1 MFLMVMKMRMTNNQ
15 FPADENQLSLYKKF
29 PSTHYLSNQNNV
41 LNVMAWCSFW
51 RRNLHLF
58 VRDYL
63 KLSLYPYQQIAIYEM
78 GISNFICMI
87 ASRNDAKSFIIALY
101 ACCRCILYPGTLF
114 VIGSATKGQ
123 SKLMVSAKIQDELMQ
138 WSKPL
143 ANEIEK
149 VSTNANDTFVK
160 FRNTSKIIVYTANDN
175 ARGNRSHASCREEF
189 RQISKKIE
197 DSVISPFQTVRN
209 RPYMRKN
216 IGNKLYGDISILQEN
231 PVDIYISSSWIDDGN
246 WMWEIVDQA
255 FNGMLKHDGSI
266 FLTFDESITLK
277 HHLKTMK
284 QMKREKKKQD
294 PVTWKTEFLNLKVKD
309 STFSYFT
316 YKMLMDR
323 QVSKHVFYPRTTID
337 FKSGK
342 KNKYAI
348 SKLDNEIRIIS
359 NDIAF
364 VAGSQNDNSVYSC
377 IRGIPETLTYDTETN
392 TVEIKQGYKRSYPYI
407 ESNQIG
413 DTTLQAI
420 RIRQLFEDFSG
431 DYIVIDTRNGGLQVV
446 YALEKVLFDEERGIE
461 YPPLKVM
468 NNDEYAK
475 VCQDRNAKECIYVI
489 NATQNLNSDI
499 ATSFR
504 KNILEGKIDFLVNY
518 NIAKEEIL
526 NSNKEYLESLSGNS
540 EKVADFELPFLET
553 QLMISECAELQY
565 EKMQQTGIIKVYE
578 QGNKR
583 KDRYTSCSYG
593 SYFLDK
599 LELDMF
605 GKKQL
610 PNTNVSSLTALARK
624 PKLYSH

>member
-1 MFLMVMKMRMTNNQ
+1 MVKMMKLTNNQ
-15 FPADENQLSLYKKF
+15 TSADENQLSLYKNF

-41 LNVMAWCSFW
+41 LHAIAWCSFW

-63 KLSLYPYQQIAIYEM
+63 KLSLYPYQQIAIYKM
-78 GISNFICMI
+78 GISNFICII

-143 ANEIEK
+143 AAEIEK
-149 VSTNANDTFVK
+149 VSTSANDTYVK

-189 RQISKKIE
+189 RQIDKKIE

-216 IGNKLYGDISILQEN
+216 IGNKLYGDIPVLQEN

-246 WMWEIVDQA
+246 WMWGIVDQA
-255 FNGMLKHDGSI
+255 FTGMLKNDGSVL
-266 FLTFDESITLK
+266 LTFDESITLK

-309 STFSYFT
+309 SLSSYFT
-316 YKMLMDR
+316 YKMLMNR
-323 QVSKHVFYPRTTID
+323 QVSKHVFYPRDILD
-337 FKSGK
+337 FKNNR

-348 SKLDNEIRIIS
+348 PKQDNEIRVIS

-364 VAGSQNDNSVYSC
+364 VAGEKNDNSVYSC
-377 IRGIPETLTYDTETN
+377 IRGIPENITYETN
-392 TVEIKQGYKRSYPYI
+392 NGSIEIKQGYRRQYPYI

-413 DTTLQAI
+413 DTTKQAI
-420 RIRQLFEDFSG
+420 RIRQLYEDFES
-431 DYIVIDTRNGGLQVV
+431 DFIVIDTRNGGLQVL
-446 YALEKVLFDEERGIE
+446 YALEKVLYDEERGVE
-461 YPPLKVM
+461 YSPLCCM
-468 NNDEYAK
+468 NNEDYAK
-475 VCQDRNAKECIYVI
+475 VCIDPSAKKCIYAI
-489 NATQNLNSDI
+489 NATQTLNSDI
-499 ATSFR
+499 AISFR
-504 KNILEGKIDFLVNY
+504 KNLVENKIDFLVNF
-518 NIAKEEIL
+518 NTAKEEIL
-526 NSNKEYLESLSGNS
+526 QNNKDYIEEIDV
-540 EKVADFELPFLET
+540 EKQVEFERPFLET
-553 QLMISECAELQY
+553 QAIISECAELQY
-565 EKMQQTGIIKVYE
+565 EKMPQTGVIKIQE
-578 QGNKR
+578 KGKNR

-593 SYFLDK
+593 SYFIDQ
-599 LELDMF
+599 LELDML
-605 GKKQL
+605 G
-610 PNTNVSSLTALARK
+610 SSSDYDYAVLVN
-624 PKLYSH
+624 

>member
-1 MFLMVMKMRMTNNQ
+1 MTKMMKLTNNQ
-15 FPADENQLSLYKKF
+15 TSADENQLSLYKNF

-41 LNVMAWCSFW
+41 LHVIAWCSFW

-63 KLSLYPYQQIAIYEM
+63 KLSLYPYQQIAIYKM
-78 GISNFICMI
+78 GISNFICII

-143 ANEIEK
+143 AAEIEK
-149 VSTNANDTFVK
+149 VSTSANDTYVK

-189 RQISKKIE
+189 RQIDKKIE

-216 IGNKLYGDISILQEN
+216 IGNKLYGDIPVLQEN

-246 WMWEIVDQA
+246 WMWGIVDQA
-255 FNGMLKHDGSI
+255 FTGMLKNDGSVL
-266 FLTFDESITLK
+266 LTFDESITLK

-309 STFSYFT
+309 SLSSYFT
-316 YKMLMDR
+316 YKMLMNR
-323 QVSKHVFYPRTTID
+323 QVSKHVFYPRDILD
-337 FKSGK
+337 FKNNR
-342 KNKYAI
+342 KNKYANP
-348 SKLDNEIRIIS
+348 KQDNEIRVIS

-364 VAGSQNDNSVYSC
+364 VAGEKNDNSVYSC
-377 IRGIPETLTYDTETN
+377 IRGIPENITYETN
-392 TVEIKQGYKRSYPYI
+392 NGSIEIKQGYRRQYPYI

-413 DTTLQAI
+413 DTTKQAI
-420 RIRQLFEDFSG
+420 RIRQLYEDFES
-431 DYIVIDTRNGGLQVV
+431 DFIVIDTRNGGLQVL
-446 YALEKVLFDEERGIE
+446 YALEKVLYDEERGVE
-461 YPPLKVM
+461 YSPLCCM
-468 NNDEYAK
+468 NNEDYAK
-475 VCQDRNAKECIYVI
+475 VCIDPSAKKCIYAI
-489 NATQNLNSDI
+489 NATQTLNSDI
-499 ATSFR
+499 AISFR
-504 KNILEGKIDFLVNY
+504 KNLVENKIDFLVNF
-518 NIAKEEIL
+518 NTAKEEIL
-526 NSNKEYLESLSGNS
+526 QNNKDYIEEIDV
-540 EKVADFELPFLET
+540 EKQVEFERPFLET
-553 QLMISECAELQY
+553 QAMISECAELQY
-565 EKMQQTGIIKVYE
+565 EKMPQTGVIKIQE
-578 QGNKR
+578 KGKNR

-593 SYFLDK
+593 SYFIDQ
-599 LELDMF
+599 LELDML
-605 GKKQL
+605 G
-610 PNTNVSSLTALARK
+610 SSSDYDYAVLVN
-624 PKLYSH
+624 

>member
-1 MFLMVMKMRMTNNQ
+1 MFLMVILMKTMNNQ
-15 FPADENQLSLYKKF
+15 YPADENQLSLYKNF
-29 PSTHYLSNQNNV
+29 PSTHYLSNQKNV
-41 LNVMAWCSFW
+41 LNTMAWCSFW

-123 SKLMVSAKIQDELMQ
+123 SKLMVSAKIEDELMQ

-143 ANEIEK
+143 AAEIEK
-149 VSTNANDTFVK
+149 VSTSVNDTYVK
-160 FRNTSKIIVYTANDN
+160 FRNSSKIIVYTANDN

-189 RQISKKIE
+189 RQIDKKIE

-216 IGNKLYGDISILQEN
+216 IGNKLYGDIPILQEN

-246 WMWEIVDQA
+246 WMWGIVDQA
-255 FNGMLKHDGSI
+255 FNGMLKNDGSI
-266 FLTFDESITLK
+266 LLTFDESITLK

-294 PVTWKTEFLNLKVKD
+294 PITWKTEFLNLKVKD
-309 STFSYFT
+309 SLSSYFT
-316 YKMLMDR
+316 YKMLMNR

-348 SKLDNEIRIIS
+348 PKQDNEIRVIS

-377 IRGIPETLTYDTETN
+377 IRAIPESTIYDTEDN
-392 TVEIKQGYKRSYPYI
+392 KVEIKQGYRREYPYT
-407 ESNQIG
+407 ESNQLG

-420 RIRQLFEDFSG
+420 RIRQLYEDFNA
-431 DYIVIDTRNGGLQVV
+431 DYIVLDARNGGRFV
-446 YALEKVLFDEERGIE
+446 ALF
-461 YPPLKVM
+461 Y
-468 NNDEYAK
+468 
-475 VCQDRNAKECIYVI
+475 RNIKVI
-489 NATQNLNSDI
+489 NE
-499 ATSFR
+499 R
-504 KNILEGKIDFLVNY
+504 KKR
-518 NIAKEEIL
+518 
-526 NSNKEYLESLSGNS
+526 
-540 EKVADFELPFLET
+540 ET
-553 QLMISECAELQY
+553 
-565 EKMQQTGIIKVYE
+565 
-578 QGNKR
+578 
-583 KDRYTSCSYG
+583 
-593 SYFLDK
+593 
-599 LELDMF
+599 
-605 GKKQL
+605 
-610 PNTNVSSLTALARK
+610 
-624 PKLYSH
+624 

>member
-1 MFLMVMKMRMTNNQ
+1 MMKTTSNQ
-15 FPADENQLSLYKKF
+15 TPADENQLSLYKNF

-41 LNVMAWCSFW
+41 LHVMAWCSFW

-63 KLSLYPYQQIAIYEM
+63 KLSLYPYQQIAIYKM

-143 ANEIEK
+143 AAEIEK
-149 VSTNANDTFVK
+149 VSTSVNDTYVK

-189 RQISKKIE
+189 RQIDKKIE

-216 IGNKLYGDISILQEN
+216 IGNKLYGDIPILQEN

-246 WMWEIVDQA
+246 WMWGIVDQA
-255 FNGMLKHDGSI
+255 FTGMLKNDGSVL
-266 FLTFDESITLK
+266 LTFDESITLK

-309 STFSYFT
+309 SLSSYFT
-316 YKMLMDR
+316 YKMLMNR
-323 QVSKHVFYPRTTID
+323 QISKHVFYPRNILD
-337 FKSGK
+337 FKNNR

-348 SKLDNEIRIIS
+348 PKQDNEIRVIS

-364 VAGSQNDNSVYSC
+364 VAGEKNDNSVYSC
-377 IRGIPETLTYDTETN
+377 IRAIPENITYETN
-392 TVEIKQGYKRSYPYI
+392 NGSIEIRQGYRRQYPYI

-413 DTTLQAI
+413 DTTKQAI
-420 RIRQLFEDFSG
+420 RIRQLYEDFES
-431 DYIVIDTRNGGLQVV
+431 DFIVIDTRNGGLQVL
-446 YALEKVLFDEERGIE
+446 YALEKVLYDEERGVE
-461 YPPLKVM
+461 YSPLCCM
-468 NNDEYAK
+468 NNEDYAK
-475 VCQDRNAKECIYVI
+475 VCIDPGAKKCIYAI
-489 NATQNLNSDI
+489 NATQILNSDI
-499 ATSFR
+499 AIAFR
-504 KNILEGKIDFLVNY
+504 KNLVENKIDFLVNF
-518 NIAKEEIL
+518 NTAKEEIL
-526 NSNKEYLESLSGNS
+526 QNNKEYIEEIDV
-540 EKVADFELPFLET
+540 EKQVEFERPFLET
-553 QLMISECAELQY
+553 QAMISECAELQY
-565 EKMQQTGIIKVYE
+565 EKMPQTGIIKIQE
-578 QGNKR
+578 KGKNR

-593 SYFLDK
+593 SHFIDQ
-599 LELDMF
+599 LELDM
-605 GKKQL
+605 L
-610 PNTNVSSLTALARK
+610 ASSSDYE
-624 PKLYSH
+624 YSVLIN

>member
-1 MFLMVMKMRMTNNQ
+1 MTKMMKLTNNQ
-15 FPADENQLSLYKKF
+15 TSADENQLSLYKNF

-41 LNVMAWCSFW
+41 LHVIAWCSFW

-63 KLSLYPYQQIAIYEM
+63 KLSLYPYQQIAIYKM
-78 GISNFICMI
+78 GISNFICII

-143 ANEIEK
+143 AAEIEK
-149 VSTNANDTFVK
+149 VSTSANDTYVK

-189 RQISKKIE
+189 RQIDKKIE

-216 IGNKLYGDISILQEN
+216 IGNKLYGDIPVLQEN

-246 WMWEIVDQA
+246 WMWGIVDQA
-255 FNGMLKHDGSI
+255 FTGMLKNDGSVL
-266 FLTFDESITLK
+266 LTFDESITLK

-309 STFSYFT
+309 SLSSYFT
-316 YKMLMDR
+316 YKMLMNR
-323 QVSKHVFYPRTTID
+323 QVSKHVFYPRDILD
-337 FKSGK
+337 FKNNR

-348 SKLDNEIRIIS
+348 PKQDNEIRVIS

-364 VAGSQNDNSVYSC
+364 VAGEKNDNSVYSC
-377 IRGIPETLTYDTETN
+377 IRGIPENITYETN
-392 TVEIKQGYKRSYPYI
+392 NGSIEIKQGYRRQYPYI

-413 DTTLQAI
+413 DTTKQAI
-420 RIRQLFEDFSG
+420 RIRQLYEDFES
-431 DYIVIDTRNGGLQVV
+431 DFIVIDTRNGGLQVL
-446 YALEKVLFDEERGIE
+446 YALEKVLYDEERGVE
-461 YPPLKVM
+461 YSPLCCM
-468 NNDEYAK
+468 NNEDYAK
-475 VCQDRNAKECIYVI
+475 VCIDPSAKKCIYAI
-489 NATQNLNSDI
+489 NATQTLNSDI
-499 ATSFR
+499 AISFR
-504 KNILEGKIDFLVNY
+504 KNLVENKIDFLVNF
-518 NIAKEEIL
+518 NTAKEEIL
-526 NSNKEYLESLSGNS
+526 QNNKDYIEEIDV
-540 EKVADFELPFLET
+540 EKQVEFERPFLET
-553 QLMISECAELQY
+553 QAMISECAELQY
-565 EKMQQTGIIKVYE
+565 DKMPQTGVIKIQE
-578 QGNKR
+578 KGKNR

-593 SYFLDK
+593 SYFIDQ
-599 LELDMF
+599 LELDML
-605 GKKQL
+605 G
-610 PNTNVSSLTALARK
+610 SSSDYDYAVLVN
-624 PKLYSH
+624 

>member
-1 MFLMVMKMRMTNNQ
+1 MMKMMSNQ
-15 FPADENQLSLYKKF
+15 IPADENQLSLYKNF

-41 LNVMAWCSFW
+41 LHVMAWCSFW

-63 KLSLYPYQQIAIYEM
+63 KLSLYPYQQIAIYKM

-143 ANEIEK
+143 AAEIEK
-149 VSTNANDTFVK
+149 VSTSVNDTYVK

-189 RQISKKIE
+189 RQIDKKIE

-216 IGNKLYGDISILQEN
+216 IGNKLYGDIPILQEN

-246 WMWEIVDQA
+246 WMWGIVDQA
-255 FNGMLKHDGSI
+255 FTGMLKNDGSVL
-266 FLTFDESITLK
+266 LTFDESITLK

-309 STFSYFT
+309 SLSSYFT
-316 YKMLMDR
+316 YKMLMNR
-323 QVSKHVFYPRTTID
+323 QVSKHVFYPRDILD
-337 FKSGK
+337 FKNNR

-348 SKLDNEIRIIS
+348 PKQDNEIRVIS

-364 VAGSQNDNSVYSC
+364 VAGEKNDNSIYSC
-377 IRGIPETLTYDTETN
+377 IRGIPENITYETN
-392 TVEIKQGYKRSYPYI
+392 NGSIEIKQGYRRQYPYI

-413 DTTLQAI
+413 DTTKQAI
-420 RIRQLFEDFSG
+420 RIRQLYEDFES
-431 DYIVIDTRNGGLQVV
+431 DFIVIDTRNGGLQVL
-446 YALEKVLFDEERGIE
+446 YALEKVLYDEERGVE
-461 YPPLKVM
+461 YSPLCCM
-468 NNDEYAK
+468 NNEDYAK
-475 VCQDRNAKECIYVI
+475 VCIDPSAKKCIYAI
-489 NATQNLNSDI
+489 NATQTLNSDI
-499 ATSFR
+499 AISFR
-504 KNILEGKIDFLVNY
+504 KNLVENKIDFLVNF
-518 NIAKEEIL
+518 NTAKEEIL
-526 NSNKEYLESLSGNS
+526 QNNKDYIEEIDV
-540 EKVADFELPFLET
+540 EKQVEFERPFLET
-553 QLMISECAELQY
+553 QAMISECAELQY
-565 EKMQQTGIIKVYE
+565 EKMPQTGVIKIQE
-578 QGNKR
+578 KGKNR

-593 SYFLDK
+593 SYFIDQ
-599 LELDMF
+599 LELDML
-605 GKKQL
+605 G
-610 PNTNVSSLTALARK
+610 SSSDYDYAVLVN
-624 PKLYSH
+624 

>member
-1 MFLMVMKMRMTNNQ
+1 MMKAMNNQ
-15 FPADENQLSLYKKF
+15 TSADENQLSLYKNF

-41 LNVMAWCSFW
+41 LHVIAWCSFW

-63 KLSLYPYQQIAIYEM
+63 KLSLYPYQQIAIYKM

-143 ANEIEK
+143 AAEIEK
-149 VSTNANDTFVK
+149 VSTSANDTYVK

-189 RQISKKIE
+189 RQIDKKIE

-246 WMWEIVDQA
+246 WMWGIVDQA
-255 FNGMLKHDGSI
+255 FAGMLKNDGSVL
-266 FLTFDESITLK
+266 LTFDESITLK

-309 STFSYFT
+309 SLSSYFT
-316 YKMLMDR
+316 YKMLMNR
-323 QVSKHVFYPRTTID
+323 QVSKHVFYPRNILD
-337 FKSGK
+337 FKNNR

-348 SKLDNEIRIIS
+348 PKQDNEVRVIS

-364 VAGSQNDNSVYSC
+364 VAGEKNDNSVYSC
-377 IRGIPETLTYDTETN
+377 IRAIPENITYETN
-392 TVEIKQGYKRSYPYI
+392 NGSIEIRQGYRRQYPYI

-413 DTTLQAI
+413 DTTKQAI
-420 RIRQLFEDFSG
+420 RIRQLYEDFES
-431 DYIVIDTRNGGLQVV
+431 DFIVIDTRNGGLQVL
-446 YALEKVLFDEERGIE
+446 YALEKVLYDEERGVE
-461 YPPLKVM
+461 YSPLCCM
-468 NNDEYAK
+468 NNEDYAK
-475 VCQDRNAKECIYVI
+475 ICIDPGAKKCIYAI
-489 NATQNLNSDI
+489 NATQILNSDI
-499 ATSFR
+499 AISFR
-504 KNILEGKIDFLVNY
+504 KNLVENKIDFLVNF
-518 NIAKEEIL
+518 NTAKEEIL
-526 NSNKEYLESLSGNS
+526 QNNKNYIEEIDT
-540 EKVADFELPFLET
+540 EKQVEFERPFLET
-553 QLMISECAELQY
+553 QAMISECAELQY
-565 EKMQQTGIIKVYE
+565 EKMPQTGVIKIQE
-578 QGNKR
+578 KGKNR

-593 SYFLDK
+593 SHFIDQ
-599 LELDMF
+599 LELDML
-605 GKKQL
+605 G
-610 PNTNVSSLTALARK
+610 SSSDYE
-624 PKLYSH
+624 YSVLIN

>member
-1 MFLMVMKMRMTNNQ
+1 MMKTTSNQ
-15 FPADENQLSLYKKF
+15 TPADENQLSLYKNF

-41 LNVMAWCSFW
+41 LHVMAWCSFW

-63 KLSLYPYQQIAIYEM
+63 KLSLYPYQQIAIYKM

-143 ANEIEK
+143 AAEIEK
-149 VSTNANDTFVK
+149 VSTSVNDTYVK

-189 RQISKKIE
+189 RQIDKKIE

-216 IGNKLYGDISILQEN
+216 IGNKLYGDIPILQEN

-246 WMWEIVDQA
+246 WMWGIVDQA
-255 FNGMLKHDGSI
+255 FTGMLKNDGSVL
-266 FLTFDESITLK
+266 LTFDESITLK

-309 STFSYFT
+309 SLSSYFT
-316 YKMLMDR
+316 YKMLMNR
-323 QVSKHVFYPRTTID
+323 QVSKHVFYPRNILD
-337 FKSGK
+337 FKNNR

-348 SKLDNEIRIIS
+348 PKQDNEIRVIS

-364 VAGSQNDNSVYSC
+364 VAGEKNDNSVYSC
-377 IRGIPETLTYDTETN
+377 IRAIPENITYETN
-392 TVEIKQGYKRSYPYI
+392 NGSIEIRQGYRRQYPYI

-413 DTTLQAI
+413 DTTKQAI
-420 RIRQLFEDFSG
+420 RIRQLYEDFES
-431 DYIVIDTRNGGLQVV
+431 DFIVIDTRNGGLQVL
-446 YALEKVLFDEERGIE
+446 YALEKVLYDEERGVE
-461 YPPLKVM
+461 YSPLCCM
-468 NNDEYAK
+468 NNEDYAK
-475 VCQDRNAKECIYVI
+475 VCIDPGAKKCIYAI
-489 NATQNLNSDI
+489 NATQILNSDI
-499 ATSFR
+499 AIAFR
-504 KNILEGKIDFLVNY
+504 KNLVENKIDFLVNF
-518 NIAKEEIL
+518 NTAKEEIL
-526 NSNKEYLESLSGNS
+526 QNNKEYIEEIDV
-540 EKVADFELPFLET
+540 EKQVEFERPFLET
-553 QLMISECAELQY
+553 QAMISECAELQY
-565 EKMQQTGIIKVYE
+565 EKMPQTGIIKIQE
-578 QGNKR
+578 KGKNR

-593 SYFLDK
+593 SHFIDQ
-599 LELDMF
+599 LELDM
-605 GKKQL
+605 L
-610 PNTNVSSLTALARK
+610 ASSSDYE
-624 PKLYSH
+624 YSVLIN

>member
-1 MFLMVMKMRMTNNQ
+1 MMKLTNNQ
-15 FPADENQLSLYKKF
+15 TSADENQLSLYKNF

-41 LNVMAWCSFW
+41 LHAIAWCSFW

-63 KLSLYPYQQIAIYEM
+63 KLSLYPYQQIAIYKM
-78 GISNFICMI
+78 GISNFICII

-143 ANEIEK
+143 TAEIEK
-149 VSTNANDTFVK
+149 VSTSANDTYVK

-189 RQISKKIE
+189 RQIDKKIE

-216 IGNKLYGDISILQEN
+216 IGNKLYGDIPVLQEN

-246 WMWEIVDQA
+246 WMWGIVDQA
-255 FNGMLKHDGSI
+255 FTGMLKNDGSVL
-266 FLTFDESITLK
+266 LTFDESITLK

-309 STFSYFT
+309 SLSSYFT
-316 YKMLMDR
+316 YKMLMNR
-323 QVSKHVFYPRTTID
+323 QVSKHVFYPRDILD
-337 FKSGK
+337 FKNNR

-348 SKLDNEIRIIS
+348 PKQDNEIRVIS

-364 VAGSQNDNSVYSC
+364 VAGEKNDNSVYSC
-377 IRGIPETLTYDTETN
+377 IRGIPENITYETN
-392 TVEIKQGYKRSYPYI
+392 NGSIEIKQGYRRQYPYI

-413 DTTLQAI
+413 DTTKQAI
-420 RIRQLFEDFSG
+420 RIRQLYEDFES
-431 DYIVIDTRNGGLQVV
+431 DFIVIDTRNGGLQVL
-446 YALEKVLFDEERGIE
+446 YALEKVLYDEERGVE
-461 YPPLKVM
+461 YSPLCCM
-468 NNDEYAK
+468 NNEDYAK
-475 VCQDRNAKECIYVI
+475 VCIDPSAKKCIYAI
-489 NATQNLNSDI
+489 NATQTLNSDI
-499 ATSFR
+499 AISFR
-504 KNILEGKIDFLVNY
+504 KNLVENKIDFLVNF
-518 NIAKEEIL
+518 NTAKEEIL
-526 NSNKEYLESLSGNS
+526 QNNKDYIEEIDV
-540 EKVADFELPFLET
+540 EKQVEFERPFLET
-553 QLMISECAELQY
+553 QAMISECAELQY
-565 EKMQQTGIIKVYE
+565 EKMPQTGVIKIQE
-578 QGNKR
+578 KGKNR

-593 SYFLDK
+593 SYFIDQ
-599 LELDMF
+599 LELDML
-605 GKKQL
+605 G
-610 PNTNVSSLTALARK
+610 SSSDYDYAVLVN
-624 PKLYSH
+624 

>member
-1 MFLMVMKMRMTNNQ
+1 MMKLTNNQ
-15 FPADENQLSLYKKF
+15 TSADENQLSLYKNF

-41 LNVMAWCSFW
+41 LHAIAWCSFW

-63 KLSLYPYQQIAIYEM
+63 KLSLYPYQQIAIYKM
-78 GISNFICMI
+78 GISNFICII

-143 ANEIEK
+143 AAEIEK
-149 VSTNANDTFVK
+149 VSTSANDTYVK

-189 RQISKKIE
+189 RQIDKKIE

-216 IGNKLYGDISILQEN
+216 IGNKLYGDIPVLQEN

-246 WMWEIVDQA
+246 WMWGIVDQA
-255 FNGMLKHDGSI
+255 FTGMLKNDGSVL
-266 FLTFDESITLK
+266 LTFDESITLK

-309 STFSYFT
+309 SLSSYFT
-316 YKMLMDR
+316 YKMLMNR
-323 QVSKHVFYPRTTID
+323 QVSKHVFYPRNILD
-337 FKSGK
+337 FKNNR

-348 SKLDNEIRIIS
+348 PKQDNEIRVIS

-364 VAGSQNDNSVYSC
+364 VAGEKNDNSVYSC
-377 IRGIPETLTYDTETN
+377 IRGIPENITYETN
-392 TVEIKQGYKRSYPYI
+392 NGSIEIKQGYRRQYPYI

-413 DTTLQAI
+413 DTTKQAI
-420 RIRQLFEDFSG
+420 RIRQLYEDFES
-431 DYIVIDTRNGGLQVV
+431 DFIVIDTRNGGLQVL
-446 YALEKVLFDEERGIE
+446 YTLEKVLYDEERGVE
-461 YPPLKVM
+461 YSPLCCM
-468 NNDEYAK
+468 NNEDYAK
-475 VCQDRNAKECIYVI
+475 VCIDPSAKKCIYAI
-489 NATQNLNSDI
+489 NATQTLNSDI
-499 ATSFR
+499 AISFR
-504 KNILEGKIDFLVNY
+504 KNLVENKIDFLVNF
-518 NIAKEEIL
+518 NTAKEEIL
-526 NSNKEYLESLSGNS
+526 QNNKDYIEEIDV
-540 EKVADFELPFLET
+540 EKQVEFERPFLET
-553 QLMISECAELQY
+553 QAMISECAELQY
-565 EKMQQTGIIKVYE
+565 EKMPQTGVIKIQE
-578 QGNKR
+578 KGKNR

-593 SYFLDK
+593 SYFIDQ
-599 LELDMF
+599 LELDML
-605 GKKQL
+605 G
-610 PNTNVSSLTALARK
+610 SSSDYDYAVLVN
-624 PKLYSH
+624 

>member
-1 MFLMVMKMRMTNNQ
+1 MMKTTSNQ
-15 FPADENQLSLYKKF
+15 TPADENQLSLYKNF

-41 LNVMAWCSFW
+41 LHVMAWCSFW

-63 KLSLYPYQQIAIYEM
+63 KLSLYPYQQIAIYKM

-101 ACCRCILYPGTLF
+101 ACCRCILYPGTLL

-143 ANEIEK
+143 AAEIEK
-149 VSTNANDTFVK
+149 VSTSVNDTYVK

-189 RQISKKIE
+189 RQIDKKIE

-216 IGNKLYGDISILQEN
+216 IGNKLYGDIPILQEN

-246 WMWEIVDQA
+246 WMWGIVDQA
-255 FNGMLKHDGSI
+255 FTGMLKNDGSVL
-266 FLTFDESITLK
+266 LTFDESITLK

-309 STFSYFT
+309 SLSSYFT
-316 YKMLMDR
+316 YKMLMNR
-323 QVSKHVFYPRTTID
+323 QVSKHVFYPRNILD
-337 FKSGK
+337 FKNNR

-348 SKLDNEIRIIS
+348 PKQDNEIRVIS

-364 VAGSQNDNSVYSC
+364 VAGEKNDNSVYSC
-377 IRGIPETLTYDTETN
+377 IRAIPENITYETN
-392 TVEIKQGYKRSYPYI
+392 NGSIEIRQGYRRQYPYI

-413 DTTLQAI
+413 DTTKQAI
-420 RIRQLFEDFSG
+420 RIRQLYEDFES
-431 DYIVIDTRNGGLQVV
+431 DFIVIDTRNGGLQVL
-446 YALEKVLFDEERGIE
+446 YALEKVLYDEERGVE
-461 YPPLKVM
+461 YSPLCCM
-468 NNDEYAK
+468 NNEDYAK
-475 VCQDRNAKECIYVI
+475 VCIDPGAKKCIYAI
-489 NATQNLNSDI
+489 NATQMLNSDI
-499 ATSFR
+499 AIAFR
-504 KNILEGKIDFLVNY
+504 KNLVENKIDFLVNF
-518 NIAKEEIL
+518 NTAKEEIL
-526 NSNKEYLESLSGNS
+526 QNNKEYIEEIDV
-540 EKVADFELPFLET
+540 EKQVEFERPFLET
-553 QLMISECAELQY
+553 QAMISECAELQY
-565 EKMQQTGIIKVYE
+565 EKMPQTGIIKIQE
-578 QGNKR
+578 KGKNR

-593 SYFLDK
+593 SHFIDQ
-599 LELDMF
+599 LELDM
-605 GKKQL
+605 L
-610 PNTNVSSLTALARK
+610 ASSSDYE
-624 PKLYSH
+624 YSVLIN

>member
-1 MFLMVMKMRMTNNQ
+1 MTNKQ
-15 FPADENQLSLYKKF
+15 YPADENQLSLYKNF

-41 LNVMAWCSFW
+41 LNTIAWCSFW
-51 RRNLHLF
+51 RKNLHLF

-143 ANEIEK
+143 AAEIEK
-149 VSTNANDTFVK
+149 VSTSANDTYVK
-160 FRNTSKIIVYTANDN
+160 FRNSSKIIVYTANDN

-189 RQISKKIE
+189 RQIDKKIE

-209 RPYMRKN
+209 RPYMRKS
-216 IGNKLYGDISILQEN
+216 IGDKLYGDIPILQEN

-246 WMWEIVDQA
+246 WMWGIVDQA
-255 FNGMLKHDGSI
+255 FNGMLKNDGSVL
-266 FLTFDESITLK
+266 LTFDESITLK

-309 STFSYFT
+309 SLSSYFT

-323 QVSKHVFYPRTTID
+323 QVSKHVFYPRNILD
-337 FKSGK
+337 FKNHK

-348 SKLDNEIRIIS
+348 PKQDNEIRVIS

-364 VAGSQNDNSVYSC
+364 VAGQKNDNSVYSC
-377 IRGIPETLTYDTETN
+377 IRAIPETTTYETDN
-392 TVEIKQGYKRSYPYI
+392 GSIEIKQGYRRQYSYI

-413 DTTLQAI
+413 DTTKQAV
-420 RIRQLFEDFSG
+420 RIRQLFEDFDGS
-431 DYIVIDTRNGGLQVV
+431 YIVLDVRNGGLQIL
-446 YALEKVLFDEERGIE
+446 YTLQKVLYDEERGVE
-461 YPPLKVM
+461 YSPLCCM
-468 NNDEYAK
+468 NNDDYAK
-475 VCQDRNAKECIYVI
+475 VCIDPNAPKCIYAI
-489 NATQNLNSDI
+489 NATQALNSDI
-499 ATSFR
+499 AISFR
-504 KNILEGKIDFLVNY
+504 KNLVENKIDFLVNF
-518 NIAKEEIL
+518 NTAKEDFLQNNRDYVEEID
-526 NSNKEYLESLSGNS
+526 G
-540 EKVADFELPFLET
+540 EKQVEFEKPFLET
-553 QLMISECAELQY
+553 QAMISECAELQY
-565 EKMQQTGIIKVYE
+565 EKMPQTGIIKIQE
-578 QGNKR
+578 KGKNR

-593 SYFLDK
+593 SYFIDQ
-599 LELDMF
+599 LELDML
-605 GKKQL
+605 G
-610 PNTNVSSLTALARK
+610 SSSDYDFCCLCN
-624 PKLYSH
+624 

>member
-1 MFLMVMKMRMTNNQ
+1 MMKLTNNQ
-15 FPADENQLSLYKKF
+15 TSADENQLSLYKNF

-41 LNVMAWCSFW
+41 LHVIAWCSFW

-63 KLSLYPYQQIAIYEM
+63 KLSLYPYQQIAIYKM
-78 GISNFICMI
+78 GISNFICII

-138 WSKPL
+138 WSKSL
-143 ANEIEK
+143 AAEIEK
-149 VSTNANDTFVK
+149 VSTSANDTYVK

-189 RQISKKIE
+189 RQIDKKIE

-216 IGNKLYGDISILQEN
+216 IGNKLYGDIPVLQEN

-246 WMWEIVDQA
+246 WMWGIVDQA
-255 FNGMLKHDGSI
+255 FTGMLKNDGSVL
-266 FLTFDESITLK
+266 LTFDESITLK

-309 STFSYFT
+309 SLSSYFT
-316 YKMLMDR
+316 YKMLMNR
-323 QVSKHVFYPRTTID
+323 QVSKHVFYPRNILD
-337 FKSGK
+337 FKNNR

-348 SKLDNEIRIIS
+348 PKQDNEIRVIS

-364 VAGSQNDNSVYSC
+364 VAGEKNDNSVYSC
-377 IRGIPETLTYDTETN
+377 IRGIPENITYETN
-392 TVEIKQGYKRSYPYI
+392 NGSIEIKQGYRRQYPYI

-413 DTTLQAI
+413 DTTKQAI
-420 RIRQLFEDFSG
+420 RIRQLYEDFES
-431 DYIVIDTRNGGLQVV
+431 DFIVIDTRNGGLQVL
-446 YALEKVLFDEERGIE
+446 YALEKVLYDEERGVVKF
-461 YPPLKVM
+461 PLCCM
-468 NNDEYAK
+468 NNEDYAK
-475 VCQDRNAKECIYVI
+475 VCIDPSAKKCIYAI
-489 NATQNLNSDI
+489 NATQTLNSDI
-499 ATSFR
+499 AISFR
-504 KNILEGKIDFLVNY
+504 KNLVENKIDFLVNF
-518 NIAKEEIL
+518 NTAKEEIL
-526 NSNKEYLESLSGNS
+526 QNNKDYIEEIDV
-540 EKVADFELPFLET
+540 EKQVEFERPFLET
-553 QLMISECAELQY
+553 QAMISECAELQY
-565 EKMQQTGIIKVYE
+565 EKMPQTGVIKIQE
-578 QGNKR
+578 KGKNR

-593 SYFLDK
+593 SYFIDQ
-599 LELDMF
+599 LELDML
-605 GKKQL
+605 G
-610 PNTNVSSLTALARK
+610 SSSDYDYAVLVN
-624 PKLYSH
+624 

>member
-1 MFLMVMKMRMTNNQ
+1 MMKMMNNQ
-15 FPADENQLSLYKKF
+15 TPADENQLSLYKKF

-41 LNVMAWCSFW
+41 LHTIAWCSFW

-63 KLSLYPYQQIAIYEM
+63 KLSLYPYQQIAIYKM

-143 ANEIEK
+143 AAEIEK
-149 VSTNANDTFVK
+149 VSTSVNDTYVK

-189 RQISKKIE
+189 RQIDKKIE

-246 WMWEIVDQA
+246 WMWGIVDQA
-255 FNGMLKHDGSI
+255 FNGMLKNDGSVL
-266 FLTFDESITLK
+266 LTFDESITLK

-309 STFSYFT
+309 SLSSYFT

-323 QVSKHVFYPRTTID
+323 QVSKHVFYPKNILD
-337 FKSGK
+337 FKSNRR
-342 KNKYAI
+342 NKYAI
-348 SKLDNEIRIIS
+348 PKQDNEVRVIS

-364 VAGSQNDNSVYSC
+364 VAGQKNDNSVYSC
-377 IRGIPETLTYDTETN
+377 IRAIPENITYETN
-392 TVEIKQGYKRSYPYI
+392 SGSVEIRQGYRRQYPYI
-407 ESNQIG
+407 ESNQLG
-413 DTTLQAI
+413 DTTKQAI
-420 RIRQLFEDFSG
+420 RIRQLYEDFES
-431 DYIVIDTRNGGLQVV
+431 DFIVIDTRNGGLQVL
-446 YALEKVLFDEERGIE
+446 YALEKVLYDEERGIE
-461 YPPLKVM
+461 YSPLCCM
-468 NNDEYAK
+468 NNEDYAK
-475 VCQDRNAKECIYVI
+475 VCIDPGAKKCIYAI
-489 NATQNLNSDI
+489 NATQTLNSDI
-499 ATSFR
+499 AISFR
-504 KNILEGKIDFLVNY
+504 KNLVENKIDFLVNF
-518 NIAKEEIL
+518 NTAKEEIL
-526 NSNKEYLESLSGNS
+526 QNNKEYIEEIDV
-540 EKVADFELPFLET
+540 EKQVEFERPFLET
-553 QLMISECAELQY
+553 QAMISECAELQY
-565 EKMQQTGIIKVYE
+565 EKMPQTGVIKIQE
-578 QGNKR
+578 KGKNR

-593 SYFLDK
+593 SYFIDQ
-599 LELDMF
+599 LELDML
-605 GKKQL
+605 G
-610 PNTNVSSLTALARK
+610 SSSDYDYEVLIN
-624 PKLYSH
+624 

>member
-1 MFLMVMKMRMTNNQ
+1 MMKTTSNQ
-15 FPADENQLSLYKKF
+15 TPADENQLSLYKNF

-41 LNVMAWCSFW
+41 LHVMAWCSFW

-63 KLSLYPYQQIAIYEM
+63 KLSLYPYQQIAIYKM

-123 SKLMVSAKIQDELMQ
+123 SKLMVSTKIQDELMQ

-143 ANEIEK
+143 AAEIEK
-149 VSTNANDTFVK
+149 VSTSVNDTYVK

-189 RQISKKIE
+189 RQIDKKIE

-216 IGNKLYGDISILQEN
+216 IGNKLYGDIPILQEN

-246 WMWEIVDQA
+246 WMWGIVDQA
-255 FNGMLKHDGSI
+255 FTGMLKNDGSVL
-266 FLTFDESITLK
+266 LTFDESITLK

-309 STFSYFT
+309 SLSSYFT
-316 YKMLMDR
+316 YKMLMNR
-323 QVSKHVFYPRTTID
+323 QVSKHVFYPRNILD
-337 FKSGK
+337 FKNNR

-348 SKLDNEIRIIS
+348 PKQDNEIRVIS

-364 VAGSQNDNSVYSC
+364 VAGEKNDNSVYSC
-377 IRGIPETLTYDTETN
+377 IRAIPENITYETN
-392 TVEIKQGYKRSYPYI
+392 NGSIEIRQGYRRQYPYI

-413 DTTLQAI
+413 DTTKQAI
-420 RIRQLFEDFSG
+420 RIRQLYEDFES
-431 DYIVIDTRNGGLQVV
+431 DFIVIDTRNGGLQVL
-446 YALEKVLFDEERGIE
+446 YALEKVLYDEERGVE
-461 YPPLKVM
+461 YSPLCCM
-468 NNDEYAK
+468 NNEDYAK
-475 VCQDRNAKECIYVI
+475 VCIDPGAKKCIYAI
-489 NATQNLNSDI
+489 NATQMLNSDI
-499 ATSFR
+499 AIAFR
-504 KNILEGKIDFLVNY
+504 KNLVENKIDFLVNF
-518 NIAKEEIL
+518 NTAKEEIL
-526 NSNKEYLESLSGNS
+526 QNNKEYIEEIDV
-540 EKVADFELPFLET
+540 EKQVEFERPFLET
-553 QLMISECAELQY
+553 QAMISECAELQY
-565 EKMQQTGIIKVYE
+565 EKMPQTGIIKIQE
-578 QGNKR
+578 KGKNR

-593 SYFLDK
+593 SHFIDQ
-599 LELDMF
+599 LELDM
-605 GKKQL
+605 L
-610 PNTNVSSLTALARK
+610 ASSSDYE
-624 PKLYSH
+624 YSVLIN

>member
-1 MFLMVMKMRMTNNQ
+1 MMKLTNNQ
-15 FPADENQLSLYKKF
+15 TSADENQLSLYKNF

-41 LNVMAWCSFW
+41 LHAIAWCSFW

-63 KLSLYPYQQIAIYEM
+63 KLSLYPYQQIAIYKM
-78 GISNFICMI
+78 GISNFICII

-143 ANEIEK
+143 AAEIEK
-149 VSTNANDTFVK
+149 VSTSANDTYVK

-189 RQISKKIE
+189 RQIDKKIE

-216 IGNKLYGDISILQEN
+216 IGNKLYGDIPVLQEN

-246 WMWEIVDQA
+246 WMWGIVDQA
-255 FNGMLKHDGSI
+255 FTGMLKNDGSVL
-266 FLTFDESITLK
+266 LTFDESITLK

-309 STFSYFT
+309 SLSSYFT
-316 YKMLMDR
+316 YKMLMNR
-323 QVSKHVFYPRTTID
+323 QVSKHVFYPRDILD
-337 FKSGK
+337 FKNNR

-348 SKLDNEIRIIS
+348 PKQDNEIRVIS

-364 VAGSQNDNSVYSC
+364 VAGEKNDNSVYSC
-377 IRGIPETLTYDTETN
+377 IRGIPENITYETN
-392 TVEIKQGYKRSYPYI
+392 NGSIEIKQGYRRQYPYI

-413 DTTLQAI
+413 DTTKQAI
-420 RIRQLFEDFSG
+420 RIRQLYEDFES
-431 DYIVIDTRNGGLQVV
+431 DFIVIDTRNGGLQVL
-446 YALEKVLFDEERGIE
+446 YALEKVLYDEERGVE
-461 YPPLKVM
+461 YSPLCCM
-468 NNDEYAK
+468 NNEDYAK
-475 VCQDRNAKECIYVI
+475 VCIDPSAKKCIYAI
-489 NATQNLNSDI
+489 NATQTLNSDI
-499 ATSFR
+499 AISFR
-504 KNILEGKIDFLVNY
+504 KNLVENKIDFLVNF
-518 NIAKEEIL
+518 NTAKEEIL
-526 NSNKEYLESLSGNS
+526 QNNKDYIEEIDV
-540 EKVADFELPFLET
+540 EKQVEFERPFLET
-553 QLMISECAELQY
+553 QAMISECAELQY
-565 EKMQQTGIIKVYE
+565 EKMPQTGVIKIQE
-578 QGNKR
+578 KGKNR

-593 SYFLDK
+593 SYFIDQ
-599 LELDMF
+599 LELDML
-605 GKKQL
+605 G
-610 PNTNVSSLTALARK
+610 SSSDYDYAVLVN
-624 PKLYSH
+624 

>member
-1 MFLMVMKMRMTNNQ
+1 MTNKQ
-15 FPADENQLSLYKKF
+15 YPADENQLSLYKNF

-41 LNVMAWCSFW
+41 LNTIAWCTFW
-51 RRNLHLF
+51 RKNLHLF

-143 ANEIEK
+143 AAEIEK
-149 VSTNANDTFVK
+149 VSTSANDTYVK
-160 FRNTSKIIVYTANDN
+160 FRNSSKIIVYTANDN

-189 RQISKKIE
+189 RQIDKKIE

-216 IGNKLYGDISILQEN
+216 IGDKLYGDISILQEN

-246 WMWEIVDQA
+246 WMWGIVDQA
-255 FNGMLKHDGSI
+255 FNGMLKNDGSVL
-266 FLTFDESITLK
+266 LTFDESITLK

-309 STFSYFT
+309 SLSSYFT

-323 QVSKHVFYPRTTID
+323 QVSKHVFYPRNLLD
-337 FKSGK
+337 FKNNK

-348 SKLDNEIRIIS
+348 PKQENEIRVIS

-364 VAGSQNDNSVYSC
+364 VAGQKNDNSVYSC
-377 IRGIPETLTYDTETN
+377 IRAIPETTTYKTDN
-392 TVEIKQGYKRSYPYI
+392 GSIEIKQGYRRQYSYI

-413 DTTLQAI
+413 DTTKQAV
-420 RIRQLFEDFSG
+420 RIRQLFEDFDGSFIIL
-431 DYIVIDTRNGGLQVV
+431 DVRNGGLQIL
-446 YALEKVLFDEERGIE
+446 YTLQKILYDEERGIE
-461 YPPLKVM
+461 YSPLCCM

-475 VCQDRNAKECIYVI
+475 LCIDPHAPKCIYAI
-489 NATQNLNSDI
+489 NATQALNSDI
-499 ATSFR
+499 AISFR
-504 KNILEGKIDFLVNY
+504 KNLV
-518 NIAKEEIL
+518 
-526 NSNKEYLESLSGNS
+526 
-540 EKVADFELPFLET
+540 
-553 QLMISECAELQY
+553 
-565 EKMQQTGIIKVYE
+565 
-578 QGNKR
+578 
-583 KDRYTSCSYG
+583 
-593 SYFLDK
+593 
-599 LELDMF
+599 
-605 GKKQL
+605 
-610 PNTNVSSLTALARK
+610 
-624 PKLYSH
+624 